1 MMRRHA
7 LGRIVSSLLLL
18 ASACALGACPDGR
31 PEALPGPV
39 DLPVVSI
46 LGAEPPR
53 AGRVDITITATRRVY
68 VGAKP
73 TTLKGLR
80 PLLIEASGGKDP
92 AGPSAGEL
100 AGTVRG
106 MAARDGALRDGAA
119 RDALPP
125 REPGPRQATALASD
139 GARAADVLLRID
151 RETPSL
157 VVARILMECVHPSV
171 QLTRMFVSVLDGR
184 DRRPGAIA
192 VFLPKDRCCATGPLD
207 GELVRLSIGPERPRA
222 APHPS
227 GPGIADGMQLIH
239 ALRRRRATPETP
251 IGVSIKLRAG
261 VPWGRVV
268 SVVEAAVRAGAYS
281 LVFEGAHEGL
291 EHVQPGGPIE
301 EFFARYGGEL
311 EPGPHV
317 VSIHTPALVD
327 QPLGD
332 ALPAG
337 RRAGYV
343 GFANDPSLEQLIGE
357 EEEVVEEPLEDD

>member
-1 MMRRHA
+1 MMRRHS
-7 LGRIVSSLLLL
+7 LGRLVSGLLLV

-31 PEALPGPV
+31 PEPLPGPV
-39 DLPVVSI
+39 DLPIVSI

-68 VGAKP
+68 VGAKL

-100 AGTVRG
+100 AGTARDV
-106 MAARDGALRDGAA
+106 AARDS
-119 RDALPP
+119 LPP
-125 REPGPRQATALASD
+125 REPGPRQASALASD
-139 GARAADVLLRID
+139 GARSADVLLRID

-157 VVARILMECVHPSV
+157 IVARILTECAHPTV
-171 QLTRMFVSVLDGR
+171 KLTRLFVSVLDGR
-184 DRRPGAIA
+184 DRRPGALA

-207 GELVRLSIGPERPRA
+207 GEIVRLSIGPERPLA

-227 GPGIADGMQLIH
+227 GPGIAEGAALLH

-251 IGVSIKLRAG
+251 MGVQLKLRWG

-281 LVFEGAHEGL
+281 LVFEGLPEGL
-291 EHVQPGGPIE
+291 ERVKPGGPIE
-301 EFFARYGGEL
+301 EFLARYGGEL

-317 VSIHTPALVD
+317 IHIHTAARVD
-327 QPLGD
+327 QPLGN

-337 RRAGYV
+337 RRADYV
-343 GFANDPSLEQLIGE
+343 GFANDPSLEQLLGE
-357 EEEVVEEPLEDD
+357 EEEVEEERLEDD